1 MAKVGIDCAI
11 LESSGAWGAA
21 AVLQRK
27 EEVVRTIFAASA
39 LAVLTLLASVVAQDK
54 KPAGIAPAPQAT
66 QPHATHGQGDMV
78 KSMSEMNDMMAK
90 HLGKKDPEFEK
101 RFIDL
106 MIPHHEGAVVMA
118 QQALKEANRPE
129 LKKMAEEIIAAQEKE
144 IEQLK
149 KWRRDWYGQKQP

>member
-1 MAKVGIDCAI
+1 
-11 LESSGAWGAA
+11 
-21 AVLQRK
+21 
-27 EEVVRTIFAASA
+27 
-39 LAVLTLLASVVAQDK
+39 
-54 KPAGIAPAPQAT
+54 
-66 QPHATHGQGDMV
+66 MV